1 MSLAYL
7 NSRIEERARLAA
19 AIENTL
25 DRCEREGRD
34 PSPEERSQNSAWSDR
49 IAGLDSE
56 ITELRTAIDANDR
69 FERTVEHVSDAEERR
84 ERRAAVERERAVP
97 EERQSYGERFVNSEA
112 FRTYRGRGS
121 SEAVEFEGFLE
132 RRAAIDTTVLGDVIP
147 VYSWSG
153 PTDPALRTPLLD
165 VIGRERV
172 SSGSVEYIT
181 WSDTAEAGGPIA
193 EGAVKPEADFAPTT
207 TPLSLD
213 TYAHWKAITR
223 QALEDYSRIRS
234 IVEGKLRVG
243 LAKKLESVAAGVIN
257 GATFETVTDPDA
269 LNGIRQGIGVVQAN
283 GYAPNAL
290 LVNPADYASLDI
302 AASGAAGNGPTQ
314 FGNIWGLRPVPVPSV
329 PEGTSFVGDFTEA
342 VTWFDRN
349 TTGVFM
355 TDSHADYFVRNLL
368 LVLAETRAAFA
379 ATNLE
384 AAVKV
389 VVGTPVA
396 ARRAAA
402 DSSK

>member
-7 NSRIEERARLAA
+7 NARIEERARLAA
-19 AIENTL
+19 AMETTL
-25 DRCEREGRD
+25 DRCVRENRD
-34 PSPEERSQNSAWSDR
+34 PSAEERSQNENWSAR
-49 IAGLDSE
+49 ILDLDSE
-56 ITELRTAIDANDR
+56 IAELRTAVDANDR
-69 FERTVEHVSDAEERR
+69 FERTVNHISEADERR
-84 ERRAAVERERAVP
+84 ERRDAASRERAVP
-97 EERQSYGERFVNSEA
+97 EERQSYGERFVNSDA
-112 FRTYRGRGS
+112 FRNYRGRGS
-121 SEAVEFEGFLE
+121 SEPVEFEGFLE
-132 RRAAIDTTVLGDVIP
+132 HRAAIDTTVLEGVIP
-147 VYSWSG
+147 VYQWSG
-153 PTDPALRTPLLD
+153 PTEAPIRTPLLD

-181 WSDTAEAGGPIA
+181 WTEAPEAGGPIA
-193 EGAVKPEADFAPTT
+193 EGAVKPEATLTPTT

-223 QALEDYSRIRS
+223 QALEDYARIRS
-234 IVEGKLRVG
+234 IVEGKLRIG

-257 GATFETVTDPDA
+257 AAAFEEVVDPDA

-283 GYAPNAL
+283 GYQPNAL
-290 LVNPADYASLDI
+290 LINPADYASLDI
-302 AASGAAGNGPTQ
+302 AAAGAAGNGPTQ
-314 FGNIWGLRPVPVPSV
+314 FGAFWGLRPVPVPTV
-329 PEGTSFVGDFTEA
+329 PEGTSYVGDFTEA

-389 VVGTPVA
+389 TVGTP
-396 ARRAAA
+396 AAA
-402 DSSK
+402 ATASK